1 MGTAGGLHIDVH
13 AVTGGPWLTS
23 STISPYQNGI
33 ATTPPAVTT
42 PAVPASGAT
51 VTNQTGCDVAVYLSG
66 GTVSRITVGGTAVL
80 RAAPATVYLPA
91 GATIALAYSA
101 APTWV
106 WQAV

>member
-1 MGTAGGLHIDVH
+1 M
-13 AVTGGPWLTS
+13 
-23 STISPYQNGI
+23 
-33 ATTPPAVTT
+33 
-42 PAVPASGAT
+42 
-51 VTNQTGCDVAVYLSG
+51 YLSG